1 MSKENKT
8 QPTTDD
14 VNAFLETVEN
24 PQQKADCQ
32 TLLALMSEITG
43 QPAVLWGANMIGFG
57 QYHYRYATG
66 REGNMFMVG
75 FSPRKQNTT
84 LYFSSGAEQFPDL
97 LAKLGKYKTG
107 KSCLYVKKLAD
118 VDQAVLEQMIQQS
131 YEYQQQQQA

>member
-1 MSKENKT
+1 
-8 QPTTDD
+8 
-14 VNAFLETVEN
+14 
-24 PQQKADCQ
+24 
-32 TLLALMSEITG
+32 
-43 QPAVLWGANMIGFG
+43 
-57 QYHYRYATG
+57 
-66 REGNMFMVG
+66 MFMVG